1 MVDDHNGIF
10 IFGRRGF
17 ALRLSKIIYD
27 TKNVVRKPVFENVES
42 AKTFTFQ
49 RNVSNYFE
57 AILLSRDRQPKRH
70 LFTRSL
76 KASYETL
83 LISNLKTRI

>member
-1 MVDDHNGIF
+1 M
-10 IFGRRGF
+10 
-17 ALRLSKIIYD
+17 
-27 TKNVVRKPVFENVES
+27 KNVVRKPVFENVES

-57 AILLSRDRQPKRH
+57 AILLSRDRQPKHH
-70 LFTRSL
+70 LFTHSL

-83 LISNLKTRI
+83 LISNLKTRF